1 MTVSPITNRNEKGTV
16 PMGTIVYVTPQ
27 AEEPKIHKDRAD
39 ARSST
44 YKAFTAVDDNMLS
57 PQERDAPTT
66 VCIDDRP
73 MLCGDLKGGR
83 HCIPSRPIS
92 EDILGA
98 PWMRKPI
105 AMKLGSA
112 SAPNSPL
119 STVKL
124 QRVSPQRARIFPPD
138 FPNPIQ
144 RPVAQR
150 QARRIADPK
159 TGTGSNSTSMH
170 TYDPWIK
177 GPELKPVTNVTEILT
192 METNV
197 DGNVAKTSWSPYF
210 QLTLKKFQWWKYMFR
225 LFCPIDFKYQFQGEN
240 FKGCFLHVISFAT
253 TRTPTQECRRRENF
267 SVINWSTGMWNLQIV
282 RLLVKMC
289 PLYAVI
295 N

>member
-1 MTVSPITNRNEKGTV
+1 MSSTNGAVVGKGQMRVCPKHGPIIVAGPHAKPPAEHTLAKPSINNKNRPVSVTVSPITNRNKKGTV
-16 PMGTIVYVTPQ
+16 PMGTIVSVTPQ
-27 AEEPKIHKDRAD
+27 AEEPKIHKDRTD
-39 ARSST
+39 TRSST

-92 EDILGA
+92 EDILGT

-105 AMKLGSA
+105 AMKLESA

-119 STVKL
+119 SAVKL

-144 RPVAQR
+144 RTVAQR

-159 TGTGSNSTSMH
+159 SGSGSNSTSMH
-170 TYDPWIK
+170 TTSGSRGGGPGPPW
-177 GPELKPVTNVTEILT
+177 PPDLEAPVYNLR
-192 METNV
+192 
-197 DGNVAKTSWSPYF
+197 AK
-210 QLTLKKFQWWKYMFR
+210 
-225 LFCPIDFKYQFQGEN
+225 
-240 FKGCFLHVISFAT
+240 
-253 TRTPTQECRRRENF
+253 
-267 SVINWSTGMWNLQIV
+267 
-282 RLLVKMC
+282 
-289 PLYAVI
+289 
-295 N
+295 